1 MLQDNNKLASFILT
15 GLPKVLKGV
24 PQIEVTFD
32 IDSNGILQVTAVE
45 NSTGREATVTV
56 VNDKS
61 RREQLVLIVDHLKPE
76 EIARMIEEA
85 EVYQVQDEEKQ
96 SSMKQKADLETYL
109 YSVTKVLKKSDVK
122 KNMPKDLS
130 EKLFDEVE
138 EILEWCE
145 ENPEEKPDV
154 YEKKL
159 RDFELKTELIISPFR
174 VFDGRID
181 QRL

>member
-1 MLQDNNKLASFILT
+1 MLIT
-15 GLPKVLKGV
+15 
-24 PQIEVTFD
+24 
-32 IDSNGILQVTAVE
+32 
-45 NSTGREATVTV
+45 
-56 VNDKS
+56 
-61 RREQLVLIVDHLKPE
+61 DHLKPE

-181 QRL
+181 